1 MIRKTILLCLVFQ
14 IATAVA
20 TSSALGENVHNYGA
34 AAFSG
39 SEYPI
44 ENITAEAYPEKQIT
58 VSGVVTNAY
67 LNPAKGTVVI
77 YFLDSNYDVV
87 CTTEADVNNNKIINP
102 GGSGAFEASAM
113 IDNVLNIKKVYIEF
127 VKN

>member
-1 MIRKTILLCLVFQ
+1 MIKKTILLCLVLQ
-14 IATAVA
+14 IVTAVA
-20 TSSALGENVHNYGA
+20 ALSALGESVHNYGA
-34 AAFSG
+34 ATFSG

-58 VSGVVTNAY
+58 VSGVVKNAY

-77 YFLDSNYDVV
+77 YFLNSNYDVV
-87 CTTEADVNNNKIINP
+87 YTTEADVNNNKKINP
-102 GGSGAFEASAM
+102 GGSGTFEASAM
-113 IDNVLNIKKVYIEF
+113 IDNVLDIKKVYIEF